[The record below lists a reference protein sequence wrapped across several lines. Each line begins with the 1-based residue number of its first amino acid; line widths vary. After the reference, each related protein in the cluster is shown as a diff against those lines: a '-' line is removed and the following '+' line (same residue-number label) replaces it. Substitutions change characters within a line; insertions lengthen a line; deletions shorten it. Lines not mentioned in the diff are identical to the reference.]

1 VKTVDRKI
9 WRVVIVDDSRTSQA
23 ILETAFEARLDFKVV
38 GVASD
43 AETGRDMI
51 RRLAPDLVTIDL
63 CMPYIDGTSMLEM
76 IASMTAVCK
85 VIVSDQATENVF
97 LSSKL
102 EALGASLCIGKR
114 DVIADPSGFFRKVS
128 KACDRI
134 AAASV
139 GRGAGPVLSSDPSR
153 RAGARRP
160 SEAVHFGYPVPH
172 DEHARLQLIQR
183 KQLANAVRERQFDQ
197 ITQYTASAT
206 DFPVCLLT
214 FIDRDTQWIKSSYGF
229 EGQST
234 RRADAFCS
242 HTIASESLFIVANAA
257 TDARFSGNPLVV
269 GRPGFRTYVGHPVV
283 SDEGVRVGALCV
295 LDTKVRTV
303 SAPVRRQLAA
313 IANVVGGMID
323 SRPAVAA

>member
-1 VKTVDRKI
+1 M
-9 WRVVIVDDSRTSQA
+9 DDSRTSQA
-23 ILETAFEARLDFKVV
+23 ILETAFETRLDFKVV
-38 GVASD
+38 GIASD

-63 CMPYIDGTSMLEM
+63 CMPYIDGTSMLGM

-85 VIVSDQATENVF
+85 VIVSDQATQSVF

-114 DVIADPSGFFRKVS
+114 DVIADPSDFFRKVN

-134 AAASV
+134 AAAASV

-153 RAGARRP
+153 RPGVRRP

-172 DEHARLQLIQR
+172 DEHARLQLIRR
-183 KQLANAVRERQFDQ
+183 KQLANAARERQFDQ

-257 TDARFSGNPLVV
+257 TDVRFSGNPFVV
-269 GRPGFRTYVGHPVV
+269 GQPGFRTYIGHPVV

-303 SAPVRRQLAA
+303 SVPVRRQLAA